1 MAMLGEPP
9 PADAA
14 GPFQNKFASILTGLL
29 ATLILGAL
37 FSFVCA
43 VVVLALAAAFGDVG
57 GITGSKSLNSSILP
71 RFLAPA
77 LAVTKAGS
85 FNFTLSRY
93 VLLSK
98 SKLRG
103 ILMPLAIM
111 TIVGGLSGLVARET
125 FAGGGTSS
133 LWAEVGGA
141 IGFWFASAAIC
152 RRDDNKGREYF
163 PFQYYR

>member
-1 MAMLGEPP
+1 MLGDPP

-14 GPFQNKFASILTGLL
+14 GPFQNKFAGTLAGLL
-29 ATLILGAL
+29 ATLLLGAL

-57 GITGSKSLNSSILP
+57 GITGSKSLNSSVLP
-71 RFLAPA
+71 KLVAPA
-77 LAVTKAGS
+77 VAATKAGAI
-85 FNFTLSRY
+85 NFALARY
-93 VLLSK
+93 LLLSK
-98 SKLRG
+98 SRLRG

-152 RRDDNKGREYF
+152 RRDDNRGREYF
-163 PFQYYR
+163 PFKYYR